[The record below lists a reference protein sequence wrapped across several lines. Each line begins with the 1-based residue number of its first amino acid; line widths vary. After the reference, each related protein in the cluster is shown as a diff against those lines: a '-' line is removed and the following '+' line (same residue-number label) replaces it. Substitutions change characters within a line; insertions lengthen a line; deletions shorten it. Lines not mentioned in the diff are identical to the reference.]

1 MHCRSLYPTLLNEAD
16 ILTIKTLKKIFNL
29 PLGYSDHTKNS
40 TSAIVAVGLGATFFE
55 KHITLDKS
63 SPGPD
68 HFYALEPSEFK
79 EYCLNIKDAF
89 RVLGSPN
96 IKVDEKIK
104 ATARKKSLFFNK
116 NLKKGILIQRKHLK
130 IKDNAMGI
138 EERFIGAL
146 IGNKLKK
153 NVKKNQPVSWHY
165 FK

>member
-1 MHCRSLYPTLLNEAD
+1 M
-16 ILTIKTLKKIFNL
+16 
-29 PLGYSDHTKNS
+29 
-40 TSAIVAVGLGATFFE
+40 
-55 KHITLDKS
+55 
-63 SPGPD
+63 
-68 HFYALEPSEFK
+68 K